1 MLEVPALPVEELLA
15 RDAGEPSA
23 RVRDRVLAARA
34 RALVRGGP
42 ARNAAASA
50 SDLDRWGALG
60 TAEGALLR
68 QAAERFGLSARGV
81 LRVRRV
87 ARTIADLAAS
97 EQVRAPHVAEA
108 LQFRV
113 SGVRDGTGPR

>member
-1 MLEVPALPVEELLA
+1 MLA
-15 RDAGEPSA
+15 RDVGEPSA
-23 RVRDRVLAARA
+23 KVRDRVLAARA

-42 ARNAAASA
+42 ARNSAASVN
-50 SDLDRWGALG
+50 DLDQWGALG
-60 TAEGALLR
+60 AAEGSLLR

-97 EQVRAPHVAEA
+97 PRVGPIHLAEA
-108 LQFRV
+108 LQFRMA
-113 SGVRDGTGPR
+113 GIRDGTGPQ